1 MGELAPKC
9 GLYVLHDVRD
19 RVTTRGAGTGRKIAL
34 GYGAKLHESCIL
46 GDPDL
51 GSGESPDLDR
61 KDLRPA
67 GIYRQRDRD
76 LFGTEGIYWDP
87 DLDPIGIPRR

>member
-1 MGELAPKC
+1 M
-9 GLYVLHDVRD
+9 
-19 RVTTRGAGTGRKIAL
+19 TQN
-34 GYGAKLHESCIL
+34 CIF

-51 GSGESPDLDR
+51 GSEESPDLDR

-76 LFGTEGIYWDP
+76 LFGIGGIYWDP